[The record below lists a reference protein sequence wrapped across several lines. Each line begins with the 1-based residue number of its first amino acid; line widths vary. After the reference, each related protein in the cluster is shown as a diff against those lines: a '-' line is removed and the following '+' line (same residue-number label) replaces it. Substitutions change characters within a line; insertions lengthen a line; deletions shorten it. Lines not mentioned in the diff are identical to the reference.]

1 MKFTA
6 VNVLG
11 KDNPAPEFTAVNY
24 RHCVVVVVVVVVEG
38 RERGEF

>member
-24 RHCVVVVVVVVVEG
+24 RHCVVAVVEG

>member
-24 RHCVVVVVVVVVEG
+24 RHCVVVEG